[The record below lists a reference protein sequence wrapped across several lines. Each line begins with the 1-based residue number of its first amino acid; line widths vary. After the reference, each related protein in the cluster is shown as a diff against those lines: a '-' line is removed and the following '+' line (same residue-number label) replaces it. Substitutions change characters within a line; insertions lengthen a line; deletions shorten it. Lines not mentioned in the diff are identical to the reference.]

1 VAEGTPMKGR
11 SPEVA
16 SKRGAPSR
24 KATAQDGA
32 AKASLAGFL
41 SRFEPEVAALA
52 RVALS
57 RARALTPASYE
68 LVYDAYNA
76 LSVGF
81 SLSEKT
87 SEHFL
92 HVAVYPRHVNLGFPF
107 GTSLSDED
115 GRLKGDGARVRHLSI
130 HTPSDLRDPVL
141 ARIVREA
148 VAQALARAVTP
159 PPLRRRTV
167 IRAIYARQRPR
178 RPLSR

>member
-1 VAEGTPMKGR
+1 MPGR
-11 SPEVA
+11 SRPVA
-16 SKRGAPSR
+16 SKRGAPSGKGTVEDR
-24 KATAQDGA
+24 A

-52 RVALS
+52 RAALR
-57 RARALTPASYE
+57 RARALTPPSYE

-76 LSVGF
+76 LSIGF
-81 SLSEKT
+81 SLSQRT

-115 GRLKGDGARVRHLSI
+115 GRLKGEGARVRHLSV
-130 HTPSDLRDPVL
+130 HALSDLTDPML
-141 ARIVREA
+141 ARFVREA

-159 PPLRRRTV
+159 PPVRRQTV
-167 IRAIYARQRPR
+167 IRAIYTRQRPR
-178 RPLSR
+178 RPPPR